1 VRTSRLWTLAA
12 AAATFLVL
20 PVTASAMTTSQVTS
34 PSADPTYLYDDTT
47 DAIDPPLTVT
57 GTSNGAPGS
66 LADII
71 CTWESGGYHW
81 IVEDVVVGAGGAVT
95 GTSDLTYLP
104 DNTCRLRIVPDVG
117 GTNSTFWHRYQGP
130 AVALQSLQ
138 NRWTISG
145 GPNDGKLYNWNGYM
159 MGRNGEMSIY
169 SPSDDAF
176 YDAYAYSPNHFY
188 DDYDAVDAA
197 FELPRVFADGS
208 GDHSSILV
216 DGKNVYTPYV
226 ANNLF
231 GGSENLAGFP
241 NTTLDMGLVDGVPT
255 ITESFPLVRCTSE
268 TEPYNEDAVSCTEF
282 INTGVTMKRTWR
294 MAEDGGSARL
304 HDAFTS
310 TSGAAHRVQLWYN
323 FDHDDSDAQWGING
337 PDWDTYDEGSRLS
350 GVQLPSNPFTL
361 YGRDND
367 DYPDGSHGSP
377 TLAITF
383 GTSPHALEWH
393 DEDQFDAAYD
403 VTVPAGGTKDLW
415 FAGSFSHLVK
425 RAVAYGERAEDAFA
439 GPVVTITSPANG
451 SSANGSVE
459 VTGTATDN
467 HGVASLTV
475 NGTEINSGA
484 GGAFSH
490 TVKMVGASTTIT
502 VVAKDKAGNTAT
514 SAVTVNDAGAPA
526 LTVKLGTLPRLAGA
540 LQRGIAAPTTCDEA
554 CTVNH
559 RLMFTPPKTRTNP
572 NPKPVLVA
580 TGRVV
585 LNDAGAKT
593 GRVVFTLRGK
603 QLVNR
608 SLGNRQALGF
618 TLRSVARDSLG
629 NTRTQNRRFMLRR

>member
-1 VRTSRLWTLAA
+1 VRTSRLWASAA
-12 AAATFLVL
+12 AAAAFLIL

-47 DAIDPPLTVT
+47 DAVDPPFTVT
-57 GTSNGAPGS
+57 GTSNGTPGS

-71 CTWESGGYHW
+71 CTYSWGNSDT
-81 IVEDVVVGAGGAVT
+81 IVNDAVVGAGGAVT
-95 GTSDLTYLP
+95 GTGTLADLP
-104 DNTCRLRIVPDVG
+104 DNTCRLRIVPDGV
-117 GTNSTFWHRYQGP
+117 SSSLWHRYQGP

-138 NRWTISG
+138 WKGIISG
-145 GPNDGKLYNWNGYM
+145 GPNDGKLYNWEAYM
-159 MGRNGEMSIY
+159 MGRNGEMDIY
-169 SPSDDAF
+169 TVSDDAL
-176 YDAYAYSPNHFY
+176 YEAYAYSPNHFY
-188 DDYDAVDAA
+188 DDYDSVDAA
-197 FELPRVFADGS
+197 FELTDSFANGN
-208 GDHSSILV
+208 GDHSAILV
-216 DGKNVYTPYV
+216 DGKNAYV
-226 ANNLF
+226 PEQARDLF
-231 GGSENLAGFP
+231 GAAENLDGFP
-241 NTTLDMGLVDGVPT
+241 TMTVDMGLVDNVPT

-268 TEPYNEDAVSCTEF
+268 TYPADAVSCTEF
-282 INTGVTMKRTWR
+282 VNTGVTMQRIWR

-310 TSGAAHRVQLWYN
+310 TDSAAHRVQLWYN
-323 FDHDDSDAQWGING
+323 FDHDDSDASWGVNG
-337 PDWDTYDEGSRLS
+337 PDWDSYDDGSRLS
-350 GVQLPSNPFTL
+350 GVQLPTSPFTL

-367 DYPDGSHGSP
+367 NNPDGSHESP

-383 GTSPHALEWH
+383 GTSPLALEWS
-393 DEDQFDAAYD
+393 DEDVFDAVYD
-403 VTVPAGGTKDLW
+403 IDVAAGGTKDLW

-425 RAVAYGERAEDAFA
+425 RAMAYGERAEDAFA
-439 GPVVTITSPANG
+439 GPTVTITAPADG

-475 NGTEINSGA
+475 NGTEISSGA

-490 TVKMVGASTTIT
+490 TVKLSGASTTIT
-502 VVAKDKAGNTAT
+502 VVATDKAGNTASST
-514 SAVTVNDAGAPA
+514 VTVNDAGAPA
-526 LTVKLGTLPRLAGA
+526 VTVKFGTLPKLAGA

-593 GRVVFTLRGK
+593 ARVSFTARGRL
-603 QLVNR
+603 LVNR
-608 SLGNRQALGF
+608 SLGNRTALSF